1 MSAREIIARALV
13 DWSGSGQGADDML
26 AEIANGQADAILAA
40 LTAGGYRILA
50 PGVPAGWNAH
60 QEFSESA
67 AFARETFAFVEPNHA
82 ELRTTMSKH
91 RARNRVHLREVYV
104 EARKRHP
111 KFADTLLW
119 LLWWNIIDMDRLAS
133 LTESATPMPAA
144 LRSLPV
150 ENGGGG

>member
-50 PGVPAGWNAH
+50 RGEIALGVGWKFQIGERVTKIKGSSWTGRVVGFYSTTLTPIGYNV
-60 QEFSESA
+60 ESEN
-67 AFARETFAFVEPNHA
+67 ETGSVQLYPE
-82 ELRTTMSKH
+82 
-91 RARNRVHLREVYV
+91 
-104 EARKRHP
+104 
-111 KFADTLLW
+111 
-119 LLWWNIIDMDRLAS
+119 
-133 LTESATPMPAA
+133 AA